1 MRKLLFL
8 CLCCLCWPLAVHAAD
23 DEEPDTKPVPQYF
36 ELSKSLVTNLN
47 GGPRFIRC
55 AVQLM
60 YYASD
65 DDDNEAL
72 LTLHSPALRH
82 EMLLLL
88 VEQDGKVLTTPAG
101 KDQLRKAAIESLRT
115 IMEEQTGKPV
125 IEDLYFTSY
134 YVR

>member
-8 CLCCLCWPLAVHAAD
+8 CLCCLYGPLLVHAAD
-23 DEEPDTKPVPQYF
+23 EEEKPVPQYF

-55 AVQLM
+55 GIQLM
-60 YYASD
+60 YYPSED
-65 DDDNEAL
+65 GDNLEL
-72 LTLHSPALRH
+72 LTLHGPALHH

-88 VEQDGKVLTTPAG
+88 VDQNGKALMSPAG
-101 KDQLRKAAIESLRT
+101 KERVRKASVKALRG
-115 IMEEQTGKPV
+115 IMEEKTGKPV